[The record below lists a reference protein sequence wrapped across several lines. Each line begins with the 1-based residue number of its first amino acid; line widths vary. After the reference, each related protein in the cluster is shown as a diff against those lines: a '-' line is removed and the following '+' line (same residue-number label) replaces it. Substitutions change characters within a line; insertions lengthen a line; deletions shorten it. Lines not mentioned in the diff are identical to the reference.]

1 MALDLRMKSKLKPG
15 DRVRVRAGES
25 TGHCRTPT
33 YLRGKSGVVFRNL
46 GQFRNPEQMA
56 YGKDGK
62 PELDLYQVQFEQG
75 KIWPAYKGGGRDSLL
90 ADIYETW
97 LEPIA

>member
-1 MALDLRMKSKLKPG
+1 MALELKSG
-15 DRVRVRAGES
+15 DRVRVRAGTS

-33 YLRGKSGVVFRNL
+33 YLRGMDGVVFRKL
-46 GQFRNPEQMA
+46 GRFRNPEQLA

-62 PELDLYQVQFEQG
+62 PELNLYQIKFEQG
-75 KIWPAYKGGGRDSLL
+75 RIWSEYKGGARDSLL

-97 LEPIA
+97 LEPLP